1 MIEIKFRNVTLVN
14 GTEHA
19 SFCESH
25 APDFTGPI
33 YFELLQA
40 RINSES
46 NVSLFGYEFNVQSTI
61 YRESDSRTLVNRL
74 LKFKKNFEKVFRAFL
89 NLEIYNY
96 VQYVKGR
103 DIFLFPSLDIIK
115 FIFWYYQCTSIPTVE
130 GRIKSISNHILRK
143 ANLVL
148 PDQRIGSVST
158 DFEKLSNNFLDLLN
172 STSDFCSELM
182 FVYLCHSNGYYISI
196 AGKHDFIINNEV
208 SAEVKTIYDMMNKK
222 QITLISNLVKKTL
235 PDGFTPDDLLNEI
248 VTQITRKKWICHL
261 KEAINHQNGD
271 IIFFNVTQS
280 PEMYDLILYLEESD
294 NGKSF
299 KDIIDEAMRLR
310 SSSDSIP
317 VVVMVENI
325 HFNHM
330 INFFMFIA
338 PVTYKNGKKG
348 LVLSRHNRSYLKNV
362 IML

>member
-1 MIEIKFRNVTLVN
+1 MIEIKFGNVTLVN
-14 GTEHA
+14 GTELV

-40 RINSES
+40 RIISES
-46 NVSLFGYEFNVQSTI
+46 NVSLFGYEFNVKSAI
-61 YRESDSRTLVNRL
+61 YRESNSCTIANRL
-74 LKFKKNFEKVFRAFL
+74 LNFRQNFENLFRAFL

-103 DIFLFPSLDIIK
+103 DVFVFPSLDIIK

-130 GRIKSISNHILRK
+130 GRIKSICNHILRK

-148 PDQRIGSVST
+148 PDKRIGSVST
-158 DFEKLSNNFLDLLN
+158 DFEKLSSNFLDLLN
-172 STSDFCSELM
+172 STSDFGSELM

-196 AGKHDFIINNEV
+196 VGEHDFVINNEV
-208 SAEVKTIYDMMNKK
+208 SAEVKTIHDRLNKK
-222 QITLISNLVKKTL
+222 QISLISNLVIKTL
-235 PDGFTPDDLLNEI
+235 PDGFTPDDLKNEI
-248 VTQITRKKWICHL
+248 VAQITRKKWICHL

-280 PEMYDLILYLEESD
+280 PEMYDLILHLEERD
-294 NGKSF
+294 NRKSF
-299 KDIIDEAMRLR
+299 KDIIDEAMKLR

-317 VVVMVENI
+317 IVVMVENI
-325 HFNHM
+325 HFNHR
-330 INFFMFIA
+330 INFFMFTT
-338 PVTYKNGKKG
+338 PVIYKNGKKE
-348 LVLSRHNRSYLKNV
+348 LDLSRHNLSYLKSV
-362 IML
+362 IMF